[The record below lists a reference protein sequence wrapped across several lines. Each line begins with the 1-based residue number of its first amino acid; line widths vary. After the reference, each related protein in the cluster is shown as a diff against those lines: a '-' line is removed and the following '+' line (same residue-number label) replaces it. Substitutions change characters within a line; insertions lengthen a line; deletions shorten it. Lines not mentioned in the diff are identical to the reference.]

1 MCINTRKEK
10 LKKLVIKYLTCGN
23 EVEYEKIGD
32 FIEGDEDEYVDLY
45 MRCVEQYDYQDFLM
59 LSVFKIGEKKN
70 QMFALSEDEEN
81 TQEFYEY
88 VENNNTPFA
97 WVGSFVYR
105 FRIADEGEYEK
116 YEYDLEFSQYM

>member
-10 LKKLVIKYLTCGN
+10 LKKLVSKYLSCGE
-23 EVEYEKIGD
+23 EVKYEQIGD
-32 FIEGDEDEYVDLY
+32 FIDDDEYVDLY
-45 MRCVEQYDYQDFLM
+45 IRCVEQYGDREYLM
-59 LSVFKIGEKKN
+59 LSVFKIGEKK
-70 QMFALSEDEEN
+70 QMFALPEDAES

-97 WVGSFVYR
+97 WVGTFAYR
-105 FRIADEGEYEK
+105 FRTAENEE